1 MSLELDPTP
10 WWFFG
15 AREDSKLSDGYL
27 FKPREGYSQERYD
40 YTGEVAETLGE
51 WLERHADPNYK
62 PWRFPNKRKGSVRKF
77 NRTDVAGDAKQYEYS
92 FGFDYRTVREP
103 VTLSRF
109 IELTSDPN
117 YKPWRLPVRRKT
129 SVSKLSA
136 KARLAESA
144 RIAHYVSSKAR

>member
-1 MSLELDPTP
+1 MSFGTVTPELHD
-10 WWFFG
+10 
-15 AREDSKLSDGYL
+15 
-27 FKPREGYSQERYD
+27 
-40 YTGEVAETLGE
+40 
-51 WLERHADPNYK
+51 WLTVHADPAWKYRAPK
-62 PWRFPNKRKGSVRKF
+62 VPKLSLRKF
-77 NRTDVAGDAKQYEYS
+77 NRTDVASAAKQYEYS

-144 RIAHYVSSKAR
+144 RIEHYVSSKAR